1 MNATSEFALHQ
12 KRHAL
17 CSPKTYLLIQKRMPI
32 LEIQTQKS
40 LWTVTKRFYTVEM
53 FLGLADEDAVLL
65 VACHA

>member
-17 CSPKTYLLIQKRMPI
+17 CSPETYLLIQKRIPI

-40 LWTVTKRFYTVEM
+40 LWTVTKRFYSVEM
-53 FLGLADEDAVLL
+53 F
-65 VACHA
+65 